1 MASVLIVDDDLM
13 IADWLEEV
21 LVEAG
26 YEVCGI
32 AATVADAIELGERF
46 RPDLGVI
53 DVRLANGGSGM
64 DVAAAL
70 RRGGEFGVLYST
82 GNPES
87 LGQAIGEGCLTK
99 PYPGSSVITALR
111 IVSDMVSHVPT
122 SCKAPREFRRLNG
135 VN

>member
-64 DVAAAL
+64 DVAAA
-70 RRGGEFGVLYST
+70 
-82 GNPES
+82 
-87 LGQAIGEGCLTK
+87 
-99 PYPGSSVITALR
+99 
-111 IVSDMVSHVPT
+111 
-122 SCKAPREFRRLNG
+122 
-135 VN
+135 